1 MIIARMM
8 TNTGPES
15 RNNTTASAND
25 DDNTTRTRP
34 GNPWRRPIAAVWAH
48 NTGVAPGEDEVESQ
62 RRLTR
67 RTPGAVSVAYP
78 GAPGGQ
84 AARGGWIEPQH
95 GSS

>member
-34 GNPWRRPIAAVWAH
+34 GNPWRTPIAAVWAH
-48 NTGVAPGEDEVESQ
+48 NTGVAPGVDDVESQ
-62 RRLTR
+62 ERLTR
-67 RTPGAVSVAYP
+67 RTADAVSVAEP
-78 GAPGGQ
+78 GDPGGQ
-84 AARGGWIEPQH
+84 ATEGGWIETQH